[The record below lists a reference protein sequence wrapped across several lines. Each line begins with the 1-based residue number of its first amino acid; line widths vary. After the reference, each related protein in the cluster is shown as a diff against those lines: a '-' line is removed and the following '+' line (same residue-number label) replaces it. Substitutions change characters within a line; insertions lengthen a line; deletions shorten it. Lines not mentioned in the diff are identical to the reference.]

1 MRIGGHPSLKG
12 HHENN
17 PFELRKALEHCWTA
31 PGMEYHGEWSSDSH
45 GSGGMVCRWIWR
57 HCRSWRALE
66 YHRLR
71 SDPGRGVTNARLNDL
86 ALKSGLLEGA
96 KGGYFFE
103 SRPWLGIETDLY
115 TLKPAVK
122 QQTVVGGTA
131 SGSVFADSIGPI
143 PFRLS
148 VWAVN
153 LIIRSPSMSE
163 VFQPYGGIGYG
174 LFFATGSE
182 GGLSNTQINPGFQFV
197 AGARYVLTPEWA
209 FFGEFKYN
217 NTEIRVNGIH
227 GHYDSQNFAAGLMW
241 HFGR

>member
-1 MRIGGHPSLKG
+1 MKTIRLGSARFWNTGGLLLAWSVTVSSL
-12 HHENN
+12 
-17 PFELRKALEHCWTA
+17 LTTTA
-31 PGMEYHGEWSSDSH
+31 QAEWYVGGYGGISVPGGLSNTTVSDATL
-45 GSGGMVCRWIWR
+45 GG
-57 HCRSWRALE
+57 
-66 YHRLR
+66 
-71 SDPGRGVTNARLNDL
+71 GVTDARINDL
-86 ALKSGLLEGA
+86 ELKSGFLGGV

-115 TLKPAVK
+115 TLKPDVK
-122 QQTVVGGTA
+122 EQTIVGGTA
-131 SGSVFADSIGPI
+131 SGTVFADNI
-143 PFRLS
+143 PNTSLRLS

-182 GGLSNTQINPGFQFV
+182 GGLTNTQINPGFQFV

-209 FFGEFKYN
+209 LFGEFKYN
-217 NTEIRVNGIH
+217 NTEIRFSGIK
-227 GHYDSQNFAAGLMW
+227 GNYDSQNFVVGLMW

>member
-1 MRIGGHPSLKG
+1 MKTIRLGSVRFWNTGGLLLAWSVTVSSL
-12 HHENN
+12 
-17 PFELRKALEHCWTA
+17 LTTTA
-31 PGMEYHGEWSSDSH
+31 QAEWYVGGYGGISVPGGLSNTTVSDATL
-45 GSGGMVCRWIWR
+45 GG
-57 HCRSWRALE
+57 
-66 YHRLR
+66 
-71 SDPGRGVTNARLNDL
+71 GVTDARINDL
-86 ALKSGLLEGA
+86 ELKSGFLEGV

-115 TLKPAVK
+115 TLKPDVK
-122 QQTVVGGTA
+122 EQTIVGGTG
-131 SGSVFADSIGPI
+131 SGTVFADNI
-143 PFRLS
+143 PNTSLRLS

-182 GGLSNTQINPGFQFV
+182 GGLTNTQINPGFQFV

-209 FFGEFKYN
+209 LFGEFKYN
-217 NTEIRVNGIH
+217 NTEIRFSGIK
-227 GHYDSQNFAAGLMW
+227 GNYDSQNFVVGLMW

>member
-1 MRIGGHPSLKG
+1 MKTIRLGSARFWNTGGLLLAWSVTVSSL
-12 HHENN
+12 
-17 PFELRKALEHCWTA
+17 LTTTA
-31 PGMEYHGEWSSDSH
+31 QAEWYVGGYGGISVPGGLSNTTVSDATL
-45 GSGGMVCRWIWR
+45 GG
-57 HCRSWRALE
+57 
-66 YHRLR
+66 
-71 SDPGRGVTNARLNDL
+71 GVTDARINDL
-86 ALKSGLLEGA
+86 ELKSGFLEGV

-115 TLKPAVK
+115 TLKPDVK
-122 QQTVVGGTA
+122 EQTIVGGTA
-131 SGSVFADSIGPI
+131 SGTVFADNI
-143 PFRLS
+143 PNTSLRLS

-182 GGLSNTQINPGFQFV
+182 GGLTNTQINPGFQFV

-209 FFGEFKYN
+209 LFGEFKYN
-217 NTEIRVNGIH
+217 NTEIRFSGIK
-227 GHYDSQNFAAGLMW
+227 GNYDSQNFVVGLMW

>member
-1 MRIGGHPSLKG
+1 MKTIRLGSVRFWNTGGLLLAWSVTVSSL
-12 HHENN
+12 
-17 PFELRKALEHCWTA
+17 LTTTA
-31 PGMEYHGEWSSDSH
+31 QAEWYVGGYGGISVPGGLSNTTVSDATL
-45 GSGGMVCRWIWR
+45 GG
-57 HCRSWRALE
+57 
-66 YHRLR
+66 
-71 SDPGRGVTNARLNDL
+71 GVTDARINDL
-86 ALKSGLLEGA
+86 ELKSGFLEGV

-115 TLKPAVK
+115 TLKPDVK
-122 QQTVVGGTA
+122 EQTIVGGTA
-131 SGSVFADSIGPI
+131 SGTVFADNI
-143 PFRLS
+143 PNTSLRLS

-182 GGLSNTQINPGFQFV
+182 GGLTNTQINPGFQFV

-217 NTEIRVNGIH
+217 NTEIRFSGIK
-227 GHYDSQNFAAGLMW
+227 GNYDSQNFVVGLMW